1 MNSQD
6 PQPVVSPLRARA
18 NRLRWW
24 WRQQLGWPAA
34 LGIVLLIGAAWLLLV
49 VRPGYDSALQSLLRA
64 HVATL
69 DSASRGPVAVSSARS
84 RDPRDAVRDSWPSV
98 SARGESIA
106 QLVKLLEREG
116 VVADRAEYTTEDQE
130 PGLARLRVTVPV
142 EGRYADLRALI
153 AALLNGLPHAALD
166 GVQLERQEDGA
177 SRLSGTL
184 RLSLFFRKEAP

>member
-1 MNSQD
+1 MNPQD
-6 PQPVVSPLRARA
+6 AQTVVSPMRARA

-24 WRQQLGWPAA
+24 WGQQLGWPAGLGVA
-34 LGIVLLIGAAWLLLV
+34 LLLGAAWLLLV
-49 VRPGYDSALQSLLRA
+49 VRPGYDSTLQALLRA

-69 DSASRGPVAVSSARS
+69 DSASRGPVAVSSAGS
-84 RDPRDAVRDSWPSV
+84 RDPRDAMRDSWPSV
-98 SARGESIA
+98 AARGESIA

-130 PGLARLRVTVPV
+130 PGLARLRITVPV

-153 AALLNGLPHAALD
+153 AAVLNGLPHAALD
-166 GVQLERQEDGA
+166 GLQLERQEGDA

-184 RLSLFFRKEAP
+184 RLSLFFRQEAP